1 MACKYRVYHFVM
13 VIMRRS
19 FFWTILVLCVL
30 FAWFLRVYPL
40 TIVQPFLRQFP
51 EPLQRALFVF
61 RIAPALSSALAVAAL
76 MVTILAWRNL
86 RPLLRIGAGTLV
98 FLTCAAAVLVRINV
112 FELMFHPAGAPRFL
126 TNTQAKLDAN
136 DMLITVVVNGDAR
149 AYPIREMAY
158 HHMVN
163 DFAGGVAI
171 LPNY

>member
-1 MACKYRVYHFVM
+1 M

-19 FFWTILVLCVL
+19 LLWIILVSCVL
-30 FAWFLRVYPL
+30 AAWFLRVYPL

-61 RIAPALSSALAVAAL
+61 RIAPPLSSALAAAAL
-76 MVTILAWRNL
+76 MVTLLSWPNL
-86 RPLLRIGAGTLV
+86 RRGSRIGAGTLV
-98 FLTCAAAVLVRINV
+98 FLTCLAAVLVRINV
-112 FELMFHPAGAPRFL
+112 FELMFHPAGAPKSL
-126 TNTQAKLDAN
+126 SNAQAKLDSD